1 MTDLK
6 DKPGYEN
13 PLVDESGAVKSASN
27 VPHPREADIE
37 QKKLDD
43 FGGASNESKSTKSS
57 GDFAPSMNDV
67 TASSINAVTNGK
79 FLGKFNINITNK
91 QKAGGAGLF
100 VGLILLIL
108 GLISLGPLQFIHMS
122 QLLSQFHFSK
132 QSDLTDNRFRKM
144 MRYMRNPN
152 NPEKTRLGYF
162 ANKSADKLTAKLSEK
177 GIKPV
182 YGTGGYSTGFEVDV
196 NKMKNDADFGRLIV
210 GDGDNDATRANI
222 ANEFGANVTKDG
234 DGKLI
239 IKPDGNDYYKDKKF
253 TKFIVKAAGLEG
265 KIFATKARRLNIR
278 GGNAGLFH
286 PIKKS
291 AAKKI
296 DDIIAAR
303 KEKLKIKDGDSTTL
317 ESKNK
322 DGEDGNP
329 SEGNASEKDAKGVV
343 DDANNIKEEAKKGG
357 FSSLIN
363 GGNGLKVGLS
373 AISVTGLTCLFNS
386 LSNTIYDS
394 QATNVLTPLMNSGV
408 EAIAIGNQV
417 MSGDD
422 LDLLTLGAYS
432 TNLYSK
438 DYGSWENAKSI
449 QANLG
454 NKDKGTPQPAEA
466 ALNVN
471 DNAALKFFNEL
482 ASLSVFGADGAID
495 EICHPVSQGAAAV
508 VSIGVAVLSG
518 GTSVGARIATLVGQM
533 ARVLGSAAM
542 AGITM
547 PMVEKA
553 IVADPINVLNYH
565 GGQFGSL
572 VDSGAFLAGNEAFLD
587 SGGQLLDA
595 EQSAEVAKNQQYV
608 LRQEKKNRSIYDK
621 YINPVQYDSAVA
633 QLIDDQS
640 YNTTKS
646 LSSIPTTFFGSFSDS
661 FKNLAGIFSP
671 QIYAQNNTTGAATF
685 DYGLPYAGFTQ
696 SQIDNPIVDNPE
708 KNYEEAVKLI
718 NEPVDIDGQDDNN
731 YTYKQLFL
739 ECNNLNVT
747 DELESTPE
755 NKDQSSLYQSNPN
768 GGSEP
773 GIENL
778 TKDGKCGKP
787 GDEKLLRLRFAI
799 FDMQTAQAAACQLG
813 DDDACESLGITTQD
827 NAASGNCGTVGA
839 PPEDYD
845 KVQVD
850 GKTINKRT
858 QYMLK
863 QTEQDLGVKLSITQ
877 GSYNAGGVSLSAGTH
892 DGGGVVDISTMGM
905 SKDKVQ
911 KTVESLRKAGFAA
924 WFRTCPEFCNNDHIH
939 AVAIGDKEMS
949 PSAKSQV
956 DSFYSGRNGLANN
969 AKDIDIG
976 LSLTPSWAQKD
987 GSRPVGCVN
996 DEAFILDGYA
1006 WPVSISKKDYG
1017 GTSLPCNSPGGC
1029 HHDGSTAFDM
1039 TTKKA
1044 EGGDDNTAVGQA
1056 VYAITDGTISN
1067 VHTIFGESD
1076 CYSFHLRGSKDKF
1089 DYYYGHVSNPIIK
1102 SGSKK
1107 VVAGEKIAEI
1117 GKRACTG
1124 NGSYPHLHI
1133 DRAAGNG
1140 GGLVGNRDDGLNK
1153 VMNKLYE
1160 NLPN

>member
-1 MTDLK
+1 MTDIK

-196 NKMKNDADFGRLIV
+196 NKMKNDADFGRLII

-291 AAKKI
+291 VANKI

-303 KEKLKIKDGDSTTL
+303 KEKLKIKDTESTPLSTDN
-317 ESKNK
+317 KNT
-322 DGEDGNP
+322 EENP
-329 SEGNASEKDAKGVV
+329 SAEAEANEIA
-343 DDANNIKEEAKKGG
+343 DDANKVRAEAKKGG
-357 FSSLIN
+357 FATLFN
-363 GGNGLKVGLS
+363 TGNIAKTGLG
-373 AISVTGLTCLFNS
+373 AISLTGFTCLFNS

-394 QATNVLTPLMNSGV
+394 QASNVLTPLMNSGV

-471 DNAALKFFNEL
+471 NNAALIFLKKLES
-482 ASLSVFGADGAID
+482 ASVFGADGSI
-495 EICHPVSQGAAAV
+495 ETICKPAVQAGTAV
-508 VSIGVAVLSG
+508 VSVVAAVFSGGSTVGGRLAVLGEQIVKATASVVASG
-518 GTSVGARIATLVGQM
+518 
-533 ARVLGSAAM
+533 VLM
-542 AGITM
+542 DQ
-547 PMVEKA
+547 VDKA
-553 IVADPINVLNYH
+553 IVGDPINVLDYH

-587 SGGQLLDA
+587 SGGQLLSPEQTA
-595 EQSAEVAKNQQYV
+595 ELAKNQQYV
-608 LRQEKKNRSIYDK
+608 LRQEKKEHSIYDK

-646 LSSIPTTFFGSFSDS
+646 LSSIPTTFFGSLSDS
-661 FKNLAGIFSP
+661 LRNVAGVFSP
-671 QIYAQNNTTGAATF
+671 QIYAQNNATGAATF

-718 NEPVDIDGQDDNN
+718 NEPVDVDGQDDNN

-778 TKDGKCGKP
+778 TKDGKCGNP

-813 DDDACESLGITTQD
+813 DDEACTNLGINTEDSAT
-827 NAASGNCGTVGA
+827 NANCATVGA
-839 PPEDYD
+839 PPDDYS
-845 KVQVD
+845 KVQKN
-850 GKTINKRT
+850 GETINKRT
-858 QYMLK
+858 ESMLK
-863 QTEQDLGVKLSITQ
+863 TAEETFGDKITITQ
-877 GSYNAGGVSLSAGTH
+877 GGYCAPNCADASGTTH
-892 DGGGVVDISTMGM
+892 NGGGVIDISTMGM
-905 SKDKVQ
+905 SQAKIDKQ
-911 KTVESLRKAGFAA
+911 LESLRAAGFAA
-924 WFRTCPEFCNNDHIH
+924 WYRTGDRWQGNEHIH
-939 AVAIGDKEMS
+939 AAAIGDRDMD
-949 PSAKSQV
+949 P
-956 DSFYSGRNGLANN
+956 N
-969 AKDIDIG
+969 AKKQVEQFFEGGDG
-976 LSLTPSWAQKD
+976 LGGKDNSKLGTSVTPAWAQKD
-987 GSRPVGCVN
+987 GSSPAGCATVG
-996 DEAFILDGYA
+996 EAFILDGYA
-1006 WPVSISKKDYG
+1006 WPISISKKDYG
-1017 GTSLPCNSPGGC
+1017 GTPLPCNSPGGC

-1056 VYAITDGTISN
+1056 VYAVTDGTISN
-1067 VHTIFGESD
+1067 VHTIFGQSD
-1076 CYSFHLRGSKDKF
+1076 CYSFHLRGSKDNF

-1102 SGSKK
+1102 NGSKK
-1107 VVAGEKIAEI
+1107 VVVGEKIAEI

-1133 DRAAGNG
+1133 DRANGNG
-1140 GGLVGNRDDGLNK
+1140 GGIVGSRDNGFNK
-1153 VMNKLYE
+1153 IMNNLYE

>member
-1 MTDLK
+1 LTDIK

-291 AAKKI
+291 VANKI

-303 KEKLKIKDGDSTTL
+303 KEKLKIKDTESTPLSTDN
-317 ESKNK
+317 KNT
-322 DGEDGNP
+322 EENP
-329 SEGNASEKDAKGVV
+329 SAEAEANEIA
-343 DDANNIKEEAKKGG
+343 DDANKVRAEAKKGG
-357 FSSLIN
+357 FATLFN
-363 GGNGLKVGLS
+363 TGNIAKTGLG
-373 AISVTGLTCLFNS
+373 AISLTGFTCLFNS

-394 QATNVLTPLMNSGV
+394 QASNVLTPLMNSGV

-471 DNAALKFFNEL
+471 NNAALIFLKNLES
-482 ASLSVFGADGAID
+482 ASVFGADGSI
-495 EICHPVSQGAAAV
+495 ETICKPAVQAGTAV
-508 VSIGVAVLSG
+508 VSVVAAVFSGGSTVGGRLAVLGEQIVKATASVVASG
-518 GTSVGARIATLVGQM
+518 
-533 ARVLGSAAM
+533 VLM
-542 AGITM
+542 DQ
-547 PMVEKA
+547 VDKA
-553 IVADPINVLNYH
+553 IVGDPINVLDYH

-778 TKDGKCGKP
+778 TKDGKCGKS

-813 DDDACESLGITTQD
+813 DDEACTSLGIETTKSNEVCPD
-827 NAASGNCGTVGA
+827 GTVVSGTGEA
-839 PPEDYD
+839 
-845 KVQVD
+845 
-850 GKTINKRT
+850 GKIYWPLEETNPN
-858 QYMLK
+858 
-863 QTEQDLGVKLSITQ
+863 LGDD
-877 GSYNAGGVSLSAGTH
+877 TH
-892 DGGGVVDISTMGM
+892 DLTASIGTPV
-905 SKDKVQ
+905 
-911 KTVESLRKAGFAA
+911 
-924 WFRTCPEFCNNDHIH
+924 H
-939 AVAIGDKEMS
+939 AV
-949 PSAKSQV
+949 
-956 DSFYSGRNGLANN
+956 
-969 AKDIDIG
+969 
-976 LSLTPSWAQKD
+976 
-987 GSRPVGCVN
+987 
-996 DEAFILDGYA
+996 
-1006 WPVSISKKDYG
+1006 
-1017 GTSLPCNSPGGC
+1017 
-1029 HHDGSTAFDM
+1029 
-1039 TTKKA
+1039 
-1044 EGGDDNTAVGQA
+1044 
-1056 VYAITDGTISN
+1056 TDGT
-1067 VHTIFGESD
+1067 VVE
-1076 CYSFHLRGSKDKF
+1076 SKDLPGCDGRKCG
-1089 DYYYGHVSNPIIK
+1089 DGMQSYGRQITIDHGGKLGTVNYAHF
-1102 SGSKK
+1102 SKRMVEKGDK
-1107 VVAGEKIAEI
+1107 VVAGQVI
-1117 GKRACTG
+1117 GLSGEAG
-1124 NGSYPHLHI
+1124 NARGPHLHI
-1133 DRAAGNG
+1133 DNNGSAGAYAILKELGAEKPPKSTSGSTGSSCSTPASVSSEGWAFPIKADPKKRVMSCFAEPVSSGRGAHPGIDFEAPLGTPVYADYDGVIMDNNKGIYGGSYNILEIDHGNG
-1140 GGLVGNRDDGLNK
+1140 LYSVYEHLGKHDVKPGDRVTAGQQIAVTGTAELTHAWHLHYGITKDPKQAWYSSMGQGKLVNPLIYINDNK
-1153 VMNKLYE
+1153 PFGRCKVTPKSQ
-1160 NLPN
+1160 